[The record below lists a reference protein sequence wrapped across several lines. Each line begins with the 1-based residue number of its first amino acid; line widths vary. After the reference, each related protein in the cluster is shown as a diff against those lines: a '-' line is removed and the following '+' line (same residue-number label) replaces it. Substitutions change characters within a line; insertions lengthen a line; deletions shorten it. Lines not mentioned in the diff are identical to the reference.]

1 MTITFLPSGIQTEVA
16 PQETLLA
23 AARRAGISIDASCG
37 GTVKCGKCR
46 VRISAGAVSPLTDAE
61 RALLSPTEL
70 ALGFRLACCTTA
82 QSDLVL
88 IVDDRHGGSTRKKS
102 MAKLPDGFAFSPAVT
117 LRTVTV
123 PRADME
129 HQTDAL
135 NRLRTVLELPALMPA
150 PGALSDLSKALDAKR
165 GKITAVLRGNELIT
179 ALGGEETACCGVAF
193 DIGTTTVVGT
203 LWDLRDGTALAS
215 AARTNDQ
222 SVFGADV
229 ISRIQFSMTQ
239 EGNLALLQDKVLFT
253 LESILTELC
262 LAAEISPRSIYD
274 VTVAGNTTM
283 SHLFLGVSPKSLSRT
298 PFAPVFTEAQTFPA
312 STLGALPVHANA
324 SVHLL
329 PNIAG
334 HVGSD
339 ITAMMLAAG
348 IDKLQGNHVAIDIG
362 TNGEVVAVRDGRMV
376 CCSTAAGPAFE
387 GACIR
392 SGMRAA
398 AGAIE
403 RVDVA
408 DGDISIAVIDDAA
421 PLGLCGSG
429 LIDAIAALL
438 ECGALLPSGR
448 LLTREE
454 AADLPP
460 ALAARMVEEGG
471 APAFLLAES
480 AEGTAILLTQQDIR
494 EVQLAKGAILAGI
507 QTLLQELGISEE
519 DLDSV
524 LLAGA
529 FGNYIRR
536 ESALAIGLLP
546 SVASEKIIPIG
557 NAAGA
562 GASMALL
569 SLRERQRAAEL
580 AATVHHVELS
590 ANEAFQECYISAMQF
605 GE

>member
-1 MTITFLPSGIQTEVA
+1 MTVTFLPSGVQTEVSSH
-16 PQETLLA
+16 ETLLA
-23 AARRAGISIDASCG
+23 AAGRAGVPIDAACG
-37 GTVKCGKCR
+37 GAVKCGKCK
-46 VRISAGAVSPLTDAE
+46 VRITQGAVTPLSDAE
-61 RALLSPTEL
+61 RALLSQTEVE
-70 ALGFRLACCTTA
+70 LGFRLACCA
-82 QSDLVL
+82 AAEGDLTV

-102 MAKLPDGFAFSPAVT
+102 MAKLPEDFRFAPAVT

-123 PRADME
+123 PRATME
-129 HQTDAL
+129 QQTDAL
-135 NRLRTVLELPALMPA
+135 QRLRAALDMPSLMPA
-150 PGALSDLSKALDAKR
+150 AGALAALQQALDCKR
-165 GKITAVLRGNELIT
+165 GKVTAVLRGSELIT
-179 ALGGEETACCGVAF
+179 VLGGEETACYGVAF
-193 DIGTTTVVGT
+193 DIGTTTVVGM
-203 LWDLRDGTALAS
+203 LWDLATGEALAN

-222 SVFGADV
+222 GVFGADV
-229 ISRIQFSMTQ
+229 ISRIQFSMT
-239 EGNLALLQDKVLFT
+239 ESGNLALLQKKVRFT

-262 LAAEISPRSIYD
+262 LAAEISPLSIYD
-274 VTVAGNTTM
+274 VTVVGNTTM
-283 SHLFLGVSPKSLSRT
+283 SHLFLGVSPKPLSRT
-298 PFAPVFTEAQTFPA
+298 PFAPVFTEGQIIPA
-312 STLGALPVHANA
+312 ALLGLPVHPRAA
-324 SVHLL
+324 VHLL

-339 ITAMMLAAG
+339 ITAMMLAAE

-362 TNGEVVAVRDGRMV
+362 TNGEVVAVSHGKLV

-403 RVDVA
+403 RVDMVN
-408 DGDISIAVIDDAA
+408 GDIAIAVIDDAA
-421 PLGLCGSG
+421 PIGLCGSG

-438 ECGALLPSGR
+438 HCGALLPSGR
-448 LLTREE
+448 LLTRDE
-454 AADLPP
+454 AAELPP
-460 ALAARMVEEGG
+460 AIRARLVEENG

-480 AEGTAILLTQQDIR
+480 ADGAPILLIQQDIR

-507 QTLLQELGISEE
+507 QTLLQELGITED

-546 SVASEKIIPIG
+546 AVAVEQIIPIG

-569 SLRERQRAAEL
+569 SVEQRRHAASL
-580 AATVHHVELS
+580 ATMARHVELS
-590 ANEAFQECYISAMQF
+590 MNETFQECYISAMQF
-605 GE
+605 GA

>member
-1 MTITFLPSGIQTEVA
+1 MTITFLPSGIQTEISSD
-16 PQETLLA
+16 ETLLA
-23 AARRAGISIDASCG
+23 AARRAGVSIDASCG
-37 GTVKCGKCR
+37 GAVKCGKCK
-46 VRISAGAVSPLTDAE
+46 VRISKGSASPLTDAE
-61 RALLSPTEL
+61 RGLLSPIEL
-70 ALGFRLACCTTA
+70 ELGFRLACCTMA
-82 QSDLVL
+82 ESDLEL
-88 IVDDRHGGSTRKKS
+88 IVDDRHSGSTRKKS
-102 MAKLPDGFAFSPAVT
+102 MAKLPDGFVFSPAVT

-135 NRLRTVLELPALMPA
+135 NRLRTALDLPTLMPA
-150 PGALSDLSKALDAKR
+150 VGTLSDLQKALDAKR
-165 GKITAVLRGNELIT
+165 GKVTAVLRGSELI
-179 ALGGEETACCGVAF
+179 ALLGGEETACYGVAF

-222 SVFGADV
+222 GVFGADV
-229 ISRIQFSMTQ
+229 ISRIQFSMAQ
-239 EGNLALLQDKVLFT
+239 EENLELLQKKVLFT

-262 LAAEISPRSIYD
+262 LTAEISPRSIYD
-274 VTVAGNTTM
+274 VTVVGNTTM
-283 SHLFLGVSPKSLSRT
+283 SHLFLGVSPKPLSRT
-298 PFAPVFTEAQTFPA
+298 PFAPVFTEAQTLPA
-312 STLGALPVHANA
+312 STLTLPVHPRAA
-324 SVHLL
+324 VHLL

-348 IDKLQGNHVAIDIG
+348 IDRLRGNHVAIDIG
-362 TNGEVVAVRDGRMV
+362 TNGEVVAVCDGRMV

-398 AGAIE
+398 AGALE
-403 RVDVA
+403 RVDVV
-408 DGDISIAVIDDAA
+408 DGDISIAVIDDSA

-438 ECGALLPSGR
+438 ECGALSPSGR
-448 LLTREE
+448 LLTWEE

-460 ALAARMVEEGG
+460 AIAARMVEEGG

-480 AEGTAILLTQQDIR
+480 ASGTPILLTQQDIR

-507 QTLLQELGISEE
+507 QTLLQELGISE
-519 DLDSV
+519 DKLDSV

-546 SVASEKIIPIG
+546 AVSTEKIVPIG

-569 SLRERQRAAEL
+569 SLDERKRATEL
-580 AATVHHVELS
+580 AIAAHHVELS
-590 ANEAFQECYISAMQF
+590 MNEVFQEFYISAMHF
-605 GE
+605 GT

>member
-1 MTITFLPSGIQTEVA
+1 
-16 PQETLLA
+16 
-23 AARRAGISIDASCG
+23 
-37 GTVKCGKCR
+37 
-46 VRISAGAVSPLTDAE
+46 
-61 RALLSPTEL
+61 
-70 ALGFRLACCTTA
+70 
-82 QSDLVL
+82 
-88 IVDDRHGGSTRKKS
+88 
-102 MAKLPDGFAFSPAVT
+102 
-117 LRTVTV
+117 
-123 PRADME
+123 
-129 HQTDAL
+129 
-135 NRLRTVLELPALMPA
+135 
-150 PGALSDLSKALDAKR
+150 
-165 GKITAVLRGNELIT
+165 
-179 ALGGEETACCGVAF
+179 
-193 DIGTTTVVGT
+193 
-203 LWDLRDGTALAS
+203 
-215 AARTNDQ
+215 
-222 SVFGADV
+222 
-229 ISRIQFSMTQ
+229 
-239 EGNLALLQDKVLFT
+239 
-253 LESILTELC
+253 
-262 LAAEISPRSIYD
+262 
-274 VTVAGNTTM
+274 
-283 SHLFLGVSPKSLSRT
+283 
-298 PFAPVFTEAQTFPA
+298 
-312 STLGALPVHANA
+312 
-324 SVHLL
+324 
-329 PNIAG
+329 
-334 HVGSD
+334 
-339 ITAMMLAAG
+339 MMLAAE

-460 ALAARMVEEGG
+460 ALAARMVEDDG

-480 AEGTAILLTQQDIR
+480 ADGTPILLTQQDIR

-546 SVASEKIIPIG
+546 SVAAEKIVPIG

-569 SLRERQRAAEL
+569 SLHERQRAAEL
-580 AATVHHVELS
+580 AATVRHVELS
-590 ANEAFQECYISAMQF
+590 ANEAFQEFYISAMQF

>member
-16 PQETLLA
+16 SDETLLSA
-23 AARRAGISIDASCG
+23 AERSGISIDASCG
-37 GTVKCGKCR
+37 GTVKCGKCK
-46 VRISAGAVSPLTDAE
+46 VRIREGIVSPLTDAE
-61 RALLSPTEL
+61 RALLSPAEL
-70 ALGFRLACCTTA
+70 ELGFRLACCTRA
-82 QSDLVL
+82 ESDLVL
-88 IVDDRHGGSTRKKS
+88 IIDDRHSGSTRKKS
-102 MAKLPDGFAFSPAVT
+102 MAKLPDDLVFSPAVT
-117 LRTVTV
+117 LRFVTV
-123 PRADME
+123 PRATME
-129 HQTDAL
+129 QQTDAL
-135 NRLRTVLELPALMPA
+135 NRLRAALDLPALMPA
-150 PGALSDLSKALDAKR
+150 VGALPDLQKSLDAKR
-165 GKITAVLRGNELIT
+165 GKVTAVLRGNELVT
-179 ALGGEETACCGVAF
+179 LLAGEETACYGVAF
-193 DIGTTTVVGT
+193 DIGTTTVVGM
-203 LWDLRDGTALAS
+203 LWDLRGGTALAS

-222 SVFGADV
+222 GVFGADV
-229 ISRIQFSMTQ
+229 ISRIQFSMAQ
-239 EGNLALLQDKVLFT
+239 EENLALLQKKVLFT

-262 LAAEISPRSIYD
+262 LAAEISPHSIYD
-274 VTVAGNTTM
+274 VTVVGNTTM
-283 SHLFLGVSPKSLSRT
+283 SHLFLGVSPKPLSRT
-298 PFAPVFTEAQTFPA
+298 PFAPVFTEAQTMNA
-312 STLGALPVHANA
+312 AALGLPVHPRAA
-324 SVHLL
+324 VHLL

-348 IDKLQGNHVAIDIG
+348 IDKLRGNHVAIDIG

-398 AGAIE
+398 TGAIE

-408 DGDISIAVIDDAA
+408 DGDIAIAVIDDAA

-448 LLTREE
+448 LLTKEE

-460 ALAARMVEEGG
+460 AIAARIVEEGG
-471 APAFLLAES
+471 APAFLLTES
-480 AEGTAILLTQQDIR
+480 AAGTPILLTQQDIR

-507 QTLLQELGISEE
+507 QTLLQELGISEDE
-519 DLDSV
+519 LDSV

-546 SVASEKIIPIG
+546 AVCVEKIIPIG

-569 SLRERQRAAEL
+569 SLDERKRAAAL
-580 AATVHHVELS
+580 AASARHVELS
-590 ANEAFQECYISAMQF
+590 MNEVCQEFYISAMHF
-605 GE
+605 GA

>member
-1 MTITFLPSGIQTEVA
+1 MTITFLPSGVQAEVSHG
-16 PQETLLA
+16 ETLLTA
-23 AARRAGISIDASCG
+23 AERAGVLIDAACG
-37 GTVKCGKCR
+37 GAVKCGKCK
-46 VRISAGAVSPLTDAE
+46 VRISKGAVSPLTDVE
-61 RALLSPTEL
+61 RELLFPTEL

-82 QSDLVL
+82 QSDLEL

-102 MAKLPDGFAFSPAVT
+102 MAKLPDTFRFAPAVT

-123 PRADME
+123 PRATMDN
-129 HQTDAL
+129 QTDAL
-135 NRLRTVLELPALMPA
+135 NRLRTALDLPMLMPA
-150 PGALSDLSKALDAKR
+150 AGALSDVQKAIDAKR
-165 GKITAVLRGNELIT
+165 GKVTAVLRGNELIT
-179 ALGGEETACCGVAF
+179 LLGGEETACYGVAF

-203 LWDLRDGTALAS
+203 LWNLADGSAVAN

-229 ISRIQFSMTQ
+229 ISRIQFSMAE
-239 EGNLALLQDKVLFT
+239 EGNLALLQKKVLFT

-262 LAAEISPRSIYD
+262 LTAEISPAHIYD
-274 VTVAGNTTM
+274 VTVVGNTTM
-283 SHLFLGVSPKSLSRT
+283 SHLFLAVSPKPLSRT
-298 PFAPVFTEAQTFPA
+298 PFAPVFTEAQVLPA
-312 STLGALPVHANA
+312 SALALPVHPRAA
-324 SVHLL
+324 VHLL

-339 ITAMMLAAG
+339 ITAMMLAAE
-348 IDKLQGNHVAIDIG
+348 IDQLQGNHVAIDIG
-362 TNGEVVAVRDGRMV
+362 TNGEVVAVCGGKLV

-403 RVDVA
+403 RVDLV
-408 DGDISIAVIDDAA
+408 DDDISIAVIDDAA

-429 LIDAIAALL
+429 LIDTIAALL
-438 ECGALLPSGR
+438 HCGALLPSGR
-448 LLTREE
+448 LLTKDE
-454 AADLPP
+454 AVELPP
-460 ALAARMVEEGG
+460 AISARMVEENG
-471 APAFLLAES
+471 APAFLLAKS
-480 AEGTAILLTQQDIR
+480 ADGTDILLTQQDIR

-507 QTLLQELGISEE
+507 QTLLQEHGISEDE
-519 DLDSV
+519 LDSV

-546 SVASEKIIPIG
+546 AVSMEKIIPIG

-569 SLRERQRAAEL
+569 STDERQRAAKL
-580 AATVHHVELS
+580 ADAARHVELS
-590 ANEAFQECYISAMQF
+590 MNEVFQEFYISAMQF
-605 GE
+605 GT